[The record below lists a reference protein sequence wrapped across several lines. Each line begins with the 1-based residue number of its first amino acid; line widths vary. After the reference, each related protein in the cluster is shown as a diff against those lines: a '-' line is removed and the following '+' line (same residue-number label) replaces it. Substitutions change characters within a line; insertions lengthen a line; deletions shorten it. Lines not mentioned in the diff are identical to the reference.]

1 MYEQDPL
8 TEAAAVVRACTELA
22 QPYLR
27 QGIAPPAAIQSVIQ
41 NDRLLD
47 AMLVLRCTLETPED
61 WLSDSSLREIE
72 GLYTTAVR
80 LVGDYE
86 GSGI

>member
-8 TEAAAVVRACTELA
+8 TEAAAVVRAFN
-22 QPYLR
+22 
-27 QGIAPPAAIQSVIQ
+27 GFAASSLVTPT
-41 NDRLLD
+41 DRLLD